1 MMTKEEFAALSP
13 KQRGYV
19 VYMAGCR
26 EDEPNI
32 PNEENPY
39 LKGSAAA
46 SQWDEG
52 QTVAIFEVQDNP

>member
-1 MMTKEEFAALSP
+1 MLSREEFEALEP

-32 PNEENPY
+32 PDEKNPY
-39 LKGSAAA
+39 PAGSNE
-46 SQWDEG
+46 SKDWDFG
-52 QTVAIFEVQDNP
+52 QRIAVIEAQDCP